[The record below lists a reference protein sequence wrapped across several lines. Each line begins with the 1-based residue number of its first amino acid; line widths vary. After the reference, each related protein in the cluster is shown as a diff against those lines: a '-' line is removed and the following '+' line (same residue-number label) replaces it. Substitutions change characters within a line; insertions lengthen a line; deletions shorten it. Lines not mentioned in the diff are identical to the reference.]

1 VATTTARLHP
11 DQRPELLELI
21 RAVESVDGT
30 PPLSEYKTMRLG
42 GGLDVREHILLD
54 ESGSIVGYGQ
64 AAWHGAN
71 EAGGHWAIEVAADGG
86 HREVADVLSLIDS
99 VRLDL
104 EGASATIWA
113 RSGYAGVAAR
123 AGGWQEQRLLL
134 EMRRSLPIENLTTD
148 LGDARITTFR
158 VGVDEGA
165 WLKVNNAVFAGH
177 PENGDMTRLDL
188 ERRMAQQWFD
198 PAGFLLAW
206 IDQQLVGSC
215 WTKLHENGVGE
226 IYIIGVAPGWEGRG
240 LGKGLVAVGLDHLGT
255 VRHAR
260 QGMLFV
266 EASNRRATQLYEQL
280 GFQVKD
286 RVSAYSHSPN
296 V

>member
-1 VATTTARLHP
+1 
-11 DQRPELLELI
+11 
-21 RAVESVDGT
+21 
-30 PPLSEYKTMRLG
+30 MRLV
-42 GGLDVREHILLD
+42 GGLDVREHVLLD
-54 ESGSIVGYGQ
+54 EMASIVGYAQ

-71 EAGGHWAIEVAADGG
+71 ETGGHWAIEIVADGG
-86 HREVADVLSLIDS
+86 HREVADVLSLIEA
-99 VRLDL
+99 VRFDL
-104 EGASATIWA
+104 EGARATIWA
-113 RSGYAGVAAR
+113 RSGYAGLAAR
-123 AGGWQEQRLLL
+123 AGGWQEQRVLL
-134 EMRRSLPIENLTTD
+134 EMRRSLPIENLTPD
-148 LGDARITTFR
+148 LGEALVTTFR

-165 WLKVNNAVFAGH
+165 WLDVNNAVFAGH

-188 ERRMAQQWFD
+188 ETRMAQQWFD
-198 PAGFLLAW
+198 PAGFFLAW

-286 RVSAYSHSPN
+286 RVSAYAHSLN